1 MNRLIA
7 CCGLDCEICEARIA
21 TIQNDEGLRKKVACE
36 WSNLN
41 NAEIL
46 PEHINCMGC
55 RMDGVKTVFCSD
67 YCDIRRCVLS
77 KGIETCG
84 DCAEILHCTTVGRIF
99 QFTPEAKERL
109 TK

>member
-21 TIQNDEGLRKKVACE
+21 TVQNDEDLRKKVACE

-55 RMDGVKTVFCSD
+55 RMDGVKTVFCSE

-84 DCAEILHCTTVGRIF
+84 DCAEILHCPTVGRIF
-99 QFTPEAKERL
+99 QFTPESKERL